1 MWPTVADVEREHV
14 LTTLHHCGGN
24 RTRAAKLLGISV
36 RGLRL
41 KLCRYA
47 SEGFVVQRPGAST
60 SFANLLAQH
69 SLRATAIENV
79 IR

>member
-47 SEGFVVQRPGAST
+47 SEGFVVQRRGAST
-60 SFANLLAQH
+60 SFATLLAQH
-69 SLRATAIENV
+69 SLRLNPLNS
-79 IR
+79 